1 MAIGGLVTSGI
12 GLVICILWVVGLG
25 AAISASGAAGY

>member
-12 GLVICILWVVGLG
+12 GLMICILRVVGLG
-25 AAISASGAAGY
+25 ALMTTSATVGY